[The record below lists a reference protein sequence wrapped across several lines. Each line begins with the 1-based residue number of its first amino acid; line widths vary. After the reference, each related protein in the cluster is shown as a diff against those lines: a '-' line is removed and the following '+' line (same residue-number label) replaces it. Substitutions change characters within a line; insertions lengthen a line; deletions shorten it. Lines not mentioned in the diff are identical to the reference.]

1 MSESS
6 LTVALIREVFTQQDA
21 RVRLEARLMRAVES
35 GADLAILPEL
45 PYHAWSP
52 ATRNAIASDAERP
65 GGRRESMQSKA
76 ARIAKMAVLGGV
88 IQIDREARF
97 NRAIFSDKTGTT
109 IARYDKVHIPDEEG
123 FRETCHYAP
132 GRCAPTVFAALGAR
146 FGIQI
151 CSDANRLVGSH
162 LLAAQ
167 GVQVILAPRA
177 SSQASWPKWKLVY
190 RAMAMTC
197 AAWVISVG
205 RPDQEFG
212 VPIGGPALIVD
223 PMGRVVVE
231 SMDIMTTYTLD
242 LISAATAR
250 NEYPGYLDW
259 PAELYEAGWAALKFG
274 GDM

>member
-6 LTVALIREVFTQQDA
+6 LTVALIREVFSKQDA
-21 RVRLEARLMRAVES
+21 HARLEARLTQAEEL
-35 GADLAILPEL
+35 GADLAVLPEL
-45 PYHAWSP
+45 PYNSWSP
-52 ATRNAIASDAERP
+52 ASRNPIASDAERLG
-65 GGRRESMQSKA
+65 GGREAMQSTA
-76 ARIAKMAVLGGV
+76 ASTAGVAVLGGV
-88 IQIDREARF
+88 IQEVGEARF

-109 IARYDKVHIPDEEG
+109 IARYDKVHLPDEEG
-123 FRETCHYAP
+123 FRETCHYSP
-132 GRCAPTVFAALGAR
+132 GLSAPTVFAALGAR

-167 GVQVILAPRA
+167 RVQVILAPRA
-177 SSQASWPKWKLVY
+177 SSQATWPKWRLVY

-231 SMDIMTTYTLD
+231 SMDIMTTFTLD
-242 LISAATAR
+242 LSAAATAR
-250 NEYPGYLDW
+250 SKYPGYLGW
-259 PAELYEAGWAALKFG
+259 PADLYQAGWAAMISG
-274 GDM
+274 ADT